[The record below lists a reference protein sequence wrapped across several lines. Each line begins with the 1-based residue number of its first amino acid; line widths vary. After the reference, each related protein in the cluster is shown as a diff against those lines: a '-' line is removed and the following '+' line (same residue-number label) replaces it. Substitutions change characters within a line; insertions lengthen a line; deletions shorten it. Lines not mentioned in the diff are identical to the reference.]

1 MFSKKEPVVD
11 IQAINSAIMFGN
23 LTNDQLN
30 SVIMAV
36 KYARTQ
42 MTKMQ
47 TRALRPGDTVKFTS
61 NRDGITYN
69 GTVDK
74 IKIKYV
80 LVRTN
85 AGLFNVPA
93 NMLEAV

>member
-1 MFSKKEPVVD
+1 MSD
-11 IQAINSAIMFGN
+11 LTIQQVNSAIMFGN
-23 LTNDQLN
+23 FTNDQLT
-30 SVIMAV
+30 SIIDAV
-36 KYARTQ
+36 KYARGQ
-42 MTKMQ
+42 MTKRQ
-47 TRALRPGDTVKFTS
+47 TRALRPGDSVKFTS
-61 NRDGITYN
+61 NRNGMTYL

-85 AGLFNVPA
+85 GGLFNVPA

>member
-1 MFSKKEPVVD
+1 MEQLSQ
-11 IQAINSAIMFGN
+11 IQQINRAIMFGN
-23 LTNDQLN
+23 LTNVELS
-30 SVIMAV
+30 SVIDAV
-36 KYARTQ
+36 KYARAQ
-42 MTKMQ
+42 MTKRQ
-47 TRALRPGDTVKFTS
+47 TRALRAGDTVKFTS
-61 NRDGITYN
+61 NRNGMTYS

-74 IKIKYV
+74 VKIKYV